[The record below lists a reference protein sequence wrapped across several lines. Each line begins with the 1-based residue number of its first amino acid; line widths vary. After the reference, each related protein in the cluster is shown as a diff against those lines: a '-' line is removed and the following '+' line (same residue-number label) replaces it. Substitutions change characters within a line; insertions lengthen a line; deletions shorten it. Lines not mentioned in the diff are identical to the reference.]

1 MGEVYPPFVSGRI
14 PGRRAKLP
22 CFIVSKKSTT
32 NTRAATW
39 PSTRQAR
46 LYTQTGADQVAATA
60 SCASSKVKKL
70 AAPRLEAMPEWQQR
84 SGFNHTCKLEL
95 FRQAEIGQEEKV
107 GYTSEKIWLSWHA
120 Y

>member
-1 MGEVYPPFVSGRI
+1 MAEVYPPFVSGRI

-39 PSTRQAR
+39 QSSRQAR

-95 FRQAEIGQEEKV
+95 SRQVKKTGQEKMV
-107 GYTSEKIWLSWHA
+107 A
-120 Y
+120 YF